1 VNQGP
6 AMGKKGY
13 GSPRWTYCADRSG
26 DDEEMER
33 EQMTEVEQF
42 ENKSK
47 DEPGDHWHWYRW
59 L

>member
-1 VNQGP
+1 
-6 AMGKKGY
+6 MGKKGY